1 MRQQRRWIAC
11 AAWIGLAS
19 TRTTTTTGFVLPPS
33 LSADFHH
40 HRDAAPSLSL
50 RLRIR
55 HQQQQQQRTHGSRSN
70 AAVLWAK
77 KKKKEEE
84 AKKKSDIS
92 NSEFFRSVG
101 GFFKEERPP
110 EPEEEKG
117 GFFSVFRRK
126 GEKEEPKKKTEEK
139 DSTPWDIIRRRD
151 KKKEPP
157 IDTEPADEKG
167 GFFSAFRRKS
177 GEKDESG
184 KKEEEKGSS
193 PWDIIRRSE
202 KKEESKDAKQ
212 AEPKES
218 RSIFNKDAT
227 NRVKDA
233 ASIKSTEKEQENPT
247 KEPKSRKEERK
258 EQKQMKKEAAEKD
271 NTKSSVPLSVM
282 QKFAGSIFKSD
293 EVVKEEWVPVFPK
306 TRIMPGE
313 MVPVTVGGIDL
324 LAIASVDGRS
334 LYCIANSCPHLGTPL
349 ETGRLTRLP
358 VEDKS
363 DSSSKSPPTTTT
375 GPFGP
380 QNPAG
385 LILSETDVSNI
396 LSQDGCEDC
405 IVCPLHRTA
414 FALKSGEVRG
424 EWCPYPPVLGAV
436 MGKVKQPTAVAV
448 FDIRTKGK
456 NVEVRL
462 NSVFPTEEQIKKDL
476 ER

>member
-19 TRTTTTTGFVLPPS
+19 TRTTTGFLPPPS

-40 HRDAAPSLSL
+40 HHRDAAPSLRPNL

-55 HQQQQQQRTHGSRSN
+55 HQQQQQRRHGSRSS

-84 AKKKSDIS
+84 AKKKNDIS

-126 GEKEEPKKKTEEK
+126 REKEEPKKKTEEK
-139 DSTPWDIIRRRD
+139 DSTPWDIIRRSD

-157 IDTEPADEKG
+157 IDTEPAEEKG

-177 GEKDESG
+177 EKEEPG

-202 KKEESKDAKQ
+202 KKEEPKDTKQ

-233 ASIKSTEKEQENPT
+233 TSIKSTEKEQENPA
-247 KEPKSRKEERK
+247 KEQKSRKEERK

-271 NTKSSVPLSVM
+271 NTKSSAPLSVM

-293 EVVKEEWVPVFPK
+293 EAIKEEWVPVFPK

-313 MVPVTVGGIDL
+313 MVPVTVAGIDL

-363 DSSSKSPPTTTT
+363 DSSSRSPPTTTT

-380 QNPAG
+380 QNTAG

-462 NSVFPTEEQIKKDL
+462 NSVFPTEEQLKKDT